1 MLAYGGMSPKTLYCD
16 VNLQKERLHRK
27 PLWLLYQEIICKC
40 QKENQFDCHEII
52 NSVCTFLQMEV
63 VSWIG
68 SAFEI
73 NQWKKYTI
81 LCV

>member
-1 MLAYGGMSPKTLYCD
+1 MVC
-16 VNLQKERLHRK
+16 R
-27 PLWLLYQEIICKC
+27 
-40 QKENQFDCHEII
+40 KENQFDCHEII